1 MARTDKQTN
10 RQMDMATL
18 RPIRPRGAELVKIE
32 IMNDSGWQGSKS
44 EKIYNIKM
52 MELDKQT

>member
-1 MARTDKQTN
+1 MVQTDKQTN
-10 RQMDMATL
+10 RQTDMATL
-18 RPIRPRGAELVKIE
+18 RPTRPKGAELVKIE

-44 EKIYNIKM
+44 KKIYNIKM